1 MFYFNF
7 HSNENSSFPFRIT
20 FKPLTGASEICNT
33 KKVQRYHCESDCHK
47 RHFHNTSHP
56 PDRDFFIYSLQA
68 VTGLRHQYPFHTRG
82 RLNRVA
88 HRIFSGIRTSYSNC
102 KYFFIYARTTRISP
116 SRQNRCGGNHAS
128 KREQQYMARLIQ
140 PCITS
145 QIRAKQMSFRK
156 RAQEKAY

>member
-20 FKPLTGASEICNT
+20 FKPAAPRNDTDRRIGNVYH
-33 KKVQRYHCESDCHK
+33 KKSVEVSLWKWLSKTAFPQYFSPSRQR
-47 RHFHNTSHP
+47 
-56 PDRDFFIYSLQA
+56 FFIYSLQA

-88 HRIFSGIRTSYSNC
+88 HRIFSDTLTSYSNC
-102 KYFFIYARTTRISP
+102 TYFFIYARTTRISP

-128 KREQQYMARLIQ
+128 RREQQYMASLIQ

-145 QIRAKQMSFRK
+145 
-156 RAQEKAY
+156 